1 MGKGLN
7 KTELTGIILL
17 VVLIALIT
25 GVALTMRTCEGVRSP
40 GETPNIPKVEVTDSS
55 SVGRDSDYDEE
66 EEGSGRKKGKGRKS
80 SSGRKKSSGRKS
92 TSGKGSSSGR
102 SSSTKE
108 EFVREDP
115 FMDTI
120 PIEWDEPE

>member
-40 GETPNIPKVEVTDSS
+40 GETPNLPKVEVTDSS
-55 SVGRDSDYDEE
+55 SVGRDADYDEE

-80 SSGRKKSSGRKS
+80 SGRKKSSVRKS
-92 TSGKGSSSGR
+92 SSGKGSSSGR

-115 FMDTI
+115 FTDTI
-120 PIEWDEPE
+120 PIEWDELE

>member
-25 GVALTMRTCEGVRSP
+25 GVALTMRTCDGVRQA
-40 GETPNIPKVEVTDSS
+40 GETPDAPKVEVTDSS
-55 SVGRDSDYDEE
+55 SPGQEADYE

-80 SSGRKKSSGRKS
+80 SSGRKKSSGKKS
-92 TSGKGSSSGR
+92 SSGKGHSSGK
-102 SSSTKE
+102 SSARE

-115 FMDTI
+115 FTDTI
-120 PIEWDEPE
+120 PLEWDEPE